1 MSSGPSSPAQIH
13 RRRDGSGSSTHNPS
27 HHGGYDSEDGPSR
40 SRDSGNDPDKDR
52 RRRRRHHRHNPS
64 EPRASS
70 PSESDS
76 TVELPDR
83 FDERGK
89 RIPERGEDDFVEKFQ
104 SLLDGRGSLGTVLQS
119 FGLGGGSDDN
129 DNDNDGDR
137 RRRRRRR

>member
-1 MSSGPSSPAQIH
+1 MSPGPSSPVQI
-13 RRRDGSGSSTHNPS
+13 RTRRDRSGSSTHKPS

-40 SRDSGNDPDKDR
+40 NRDSGNDPSKDR
-52 RRRRRHHRHNPS
+52 RRRRRHHHRHTSS
-64 EPRASS
+64 EPRVSS

-76 TVELPDR
+76 TVDLPDR
-83 FDERGK
+83 FDERGN

-119 FGLGGGSDDN
+119 FGLGGGNDDN
-129 DNDNDGDR
+129 DNDEDR